1 MGAFMNNQ
9 LRWTKDVAYCC
20 AEIGAEDGIDP
31 RYLVTNL
38 ARKKSSRKE
47 LQLCKEATRIVS
59 LVLTGETG
67 QSLLRDL
74 QVLSVQPE
82 HDGSSICVSVGH
94 YAADIQV
101 SDTEVLDALKRVQGL
116 LRTALAHALHRKHTP
131 TLSFHYVGVLG
142 KGAN

>member
-1 MGAFMNNQ
+1 MNNQ
-9 LRWTKDVAYCC
+9 LRWKKNAAHCC
-20 AEIGAEDGIDP
+20 AEFGAEDGIDS

-67 QSLLRDL
+67 QPLLRDL

-82 HDGSSICVSVGH
+82 QDGSSVCVSVGH
-94 YAADIQV
+94 YAADSQV
-101 SDTEVLDALKRVQGL
+101 SETEVLDALKRVQGL

-131 TLSFHYVGVLG
+131 TLSFHYVGVIG
-142 KGAN
+142 KGAY

>member
-9 LRWTKDVAYCC
+9 RRWQKDAAHCC
-20 AEIGAEDGIDP
+20 AEFGAEDGIDP
-31 RYLVTNL
+31 RYITTQH
-38 ARKKSSRKE
+38 ARKKSSRKD

-67 QSLLRDL
+67 QPLLRDL

-82 HDGSSICVSVGH
+82 REGQLCVTVGH

-101 SDTEVLDALKRVQGL
+101 SDTEILDALKSVQGL
-116 LRTALAHALHRKHTP
+116 LRTALAQALHRKHTP
-131 TLSFHYVGVLG
+131 ALSFQYVGVLG
-142 KGAN
+142 KGDN

>member
-1 MGAFMNNQ
+1 MGVFMNNQ
-9 LRWTKDVAYCC
+9 RRWQKNATVCC
-20 AEIGAEDGIDP
+20 TEFDAEDGIDP
-31 RYLVTNL
+31 RYLVTKH

-67 QSLLRDL
+67 QPLLRDL
-74 QVLSVQPE
+74 QVLSVHPE
-82 HDGSSICVSVGH
+82 QDGSSVCVSVGH
-94 YAADIQV
+94 YATDIQV
-101 SDTEVLDALKRVQGL
+101 SDTEVLEALKRVQGL

-142 KGAN
+142 KGGT